1 MTELETKE
9 NFCCDSNLFPDVFPD
24 ESSGLIVMLFLCI
37 LRCILLI
44 CALFKIHVI
53 LQ

>member
-9 NFCCDSNLFPDVFPD
+9 NFCCDSNTVFPD

-44 CALFKIHVI
+44 CALFDIHVI